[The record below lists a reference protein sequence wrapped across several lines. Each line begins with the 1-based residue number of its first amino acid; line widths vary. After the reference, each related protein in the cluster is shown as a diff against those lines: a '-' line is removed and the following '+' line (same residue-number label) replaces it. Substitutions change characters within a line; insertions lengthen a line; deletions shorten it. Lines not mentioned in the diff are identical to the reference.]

1 MIMKRILLICLA
13 LIWLLPQAALAHSK
27 LTESV
32 PEKDSTSE
40 AAPQEIRLTYDTQ
53 IEKISNFKLFDASGA
68 EVALGETLVEGDTM
82 SNRPNAPLGNGDY
95 TVKWTIVGA
104 DGHAIEGQYGF
115 SIAAPAAT
123 ATPEPTATVAPTDGE
138 ATEEPAA
145 TQEPAATEDNESA
158 PSPSPST
165 PPDSE
170 ETGNNEDKSGMSP
183 LIAIGGI
190 IVIVAVAAV
199 LLKRRKP

>member
-13 LIWLLPQAALAHSK
+13 LVWLLPQAALAHSK
-27 LTESV
+27 LTESM

-40 AAPQEIRLTYDTQ
+40 AAPQEIRLTYDTR
-53 IEKISNFKLFDASGA
+53 IEKISNFKLFDANGA

-82 SNRPNAPLGNGDY
+82 SNRPAAPLGNGDY

-115 SIAAPAAT
+115 SVAAPEAT
-123 ATPEPTATVAPTDGE
+123 ATPEPTATAAPTAGE
-138 ATEEPAA
+138 ATDEPSA
-145 TQEPAATEDNESA
+145 TPEPTATEEAS
-158 PSPSPST
+158 PSPSPSA
-165 PPDSE
+165 PPESGESDN
-170 ETGNNEDKSGMSP
+170 GDDNSGMSP

-199 LLKRRKP
+199 LLRRRKP